1 MRKRYYFYQLHYIL
15 NWERAAPSPPL
26 LGRAGSRGLADACW
40 ADSYTVWSPAQ
51 PATPQLHSS
60 SSTPCL
66 HTLAWE
72 GGRKS
77 QACQVSARQDSII
90 QPKPLPLPD
99 VEVCNDSA
107 TKNQPVIAGMPVS
120 LTAANQ
126 NQSLLGCQCLPA
138 ALTLITHFN
147 HRGLNYHYQ
156 DRSLKAR
163 SDP

>member
-1 MRKRYYFYQLHYIL
+1 MH
-15 NWERAAPSPPL
+15 
-26 LGRAGSRGLADACW
+26 AGL
-40 ADSYTVWSPAQ
+40 T
-51 PATPQLHSS
+51 H
-60 SSTPCL
+60 TPCGAQL
-66 HTLAWE
+66 SQRPPNYTAVALPPAYTHWR
-72 GGRKS
+72 GRVGEKS
-77 QACQVSARQDSII
+77 QTCQVSARQDSII